1 MIEYDKGIHL
11 KGTDLWFDS
20 GTKRELSFVSSAAVE
35 GPFNSE
41 KIIATPETIRLLEGR
56 IKKPVA
62 LACPYERPFSL
73 GSVRVELIPSGF
85 MLGSSQIAVQKDGK
99 TIIYTGDVCL
109 RNLRTSKPA
118 QVRKCDVLVV
128 KCTYAAPKYSFP
140 PAGKVVGEIIEFVRT
155 TLSAGA
161 VPMLLADAA
170 GKAPELAKIL
180 SEEGFTLSLHKS
192 VYEVVKV
199 YEEFGIAFSNYESYR
214 PGRTEERVVIFPLR
228 RGASAGLEKLPKKR
242 VAVITEFSEDERANL
257 KNAFGADEAFPFSTC
272 ADFDELVQLVE
283 FVRPEKVYLAY
294 GHGLE
299 FARALRK
306 KGFDAAALHKPAQ
319 LKLL

>member
-20 GTKRELSFVSSAAVE
+20 GSKRELSFVSSAAVE

-56 IKKPVA
+56 IKKSVT

-85 MLGSSQIAVQKDGK
+85 MLGSSQICVQKDSK
-99 TIIYTGDVCL
+99 TIIYTGDICL

-128 KCTYAAPKYSFP
+128 KCTFAAPKYSFP
-140 PAGKVVGEIIEFVRT
+140 PAGKTAGEIIEFARRA
-155 TLSAGA
+155 LSAGA
-161 VPMLLADAA
+161 VPIFLADAI

-180 SEEGFTLSLHKS
+180 SDEGFGLSLHKS
-192 VYEVVKV
+192 VYETVKI
-199 YEEFGIAFSNYESYR
+199 YEEFGITFSNYESYK
-214 PGRTEERVVIFPLR
+214 PGRAEGRVVIFPLR
-228 RGASAGLEKLPKKR
+228 TGGSAELDKLPKKN

-257 KNAFGADEAFPFSTC
+257 KNTYRADEAFPFSAC

-294 GHGLE
+294 GHALE
-299 FARALRK
+299 FAQALRK
-306 KGFDAAALHKPAQ
+306 KGFDAAALHKPSQ

>member
-20 GTKRELSFVSSAAVE
+20 GSKRALSFVSSAAVE

-73 GSVRVELIPSGF
+73 GSVRVELIPSGS
-85 MLGSSQIAVQKDGK
+85 MLGSSQISVHKEGK
-99 TIIYTGDVCL
+99 TIIYTGDICL

-118 QVRKCDVLVV
+118 QVRRCDVLVV
-128 KCTYAAPKYSFP
+128 KCAFAAPKYSFP
-140 PAGKVVGEIIEFVRT
+140 PAGKVAGEIIEFVRG
-155 TLSAGA
+155 TLQSGA
-161 VPMLLADAA
+161 VPVLLADSI

-180 SEEGFTLSLHKS
+180 SDEGFGLSLHKS
-192 VYEVVKV
+192 VYDTVKI
-199 YEEFGIAFSNYESYR
+199 YEEFGITSSNYETYKPAR
-214 PGRTEERVVIFPLR
+214 AEGRAVILPLR
-228 RGASAGLEKLPKKR
+228 RGGGSELDKLPKKR

-257 KNAFGADEAFPFSTC
+257 KNAYRADEAFPFSTC
-272 ADFDELVQLVE
+272 ADFDELTQLVE

-294 GHGLE
+294 GHALE
-299 FARALRK
+299 FAQALRK